1 MAIRVFACIS
11 ARLGQNRRMDFSLIL
26 DCIVIVIIIVSAA
39 VAFLR
44 GFVREV
50 LTILGLVGAS
60 LTALTAGPM
69 LAPGIEEWFINN
81 NGGEPGKIMGFV
93 PYDIAASVCAYAGL
107 FIISMIVLSII
118 SHWIAKSVHAI
129 GLGPVDRSLG
139 VVFGII
145 RAIVLI
151 GLLYMPFHLLMEKND
166 KENWFGDSFTHS
178 YVEYSADLLSGLM
191 PEGIQKDDEGE
202 EKEELDP
209 LNGLTGDD
217 KPAKPEIQP
226 LPDTGTDEEAADAEQ
241 SGGYNDLQR
250 RAIEGLIEHQDKIR
264 GIITEESN

>member
-1 MAIRVFACIS
+1 MAIRVFTCIS
-11 ARLGQNRRMDFSLIL
+11 TRLGQNRRMDFSLIL
-26 DCIVIVIIIVSAA
+26 DCIVLVIIVVSSA

-69 LAPGIEEWFINN
+69 LAPGIEDWFINN
-81 NGGEPGKIMGFV
+81 NDGEAGKIMGFV

-151 GLLYMPFHLLMEKND
+151 GLLYMPFHLLMEKQD
-166 KENWFGDSFTHS
+166 KENWFGESFTHS

-191 PEGIQKDDEGE
+191 PEGIKKDE
-202 EKEELDP
+202 EEDKEELDP
-209 LNGLTGDD
+209 LGGLTGDD
-217 KPAKPEIQP
+217 EDTKPTVQP
-226 LPDTGTDEEAADAEQ
+226 LPNTGTDEEAADAEQ
-241 SGGYNDLQR
+241 SGGYNDIQR
-250 RAIEGLIEHQDKIR
+250 RAIDGLIEHQDKIR
-264 GIITEESN
+264 GIINSESN